1 MSEERVK
8 DGPRKE
14 KGNSVGGEEDLMLSP
29 KSKTSRSKPSG
40 KRPVKEAG
48 NDKPMSGKQ
57 KKSPKKGQAKDE
69 GGRSNNSSSRPRSRI
84 VNLRVPTQ
92 IVDDMDYWVDRRRYK
107 SRSEFI
113 LAAIRFYLDYI
124 EYRESYNVRTF
135 QRGQLEETP
144 SERFER
150 LQYLRGRP

>member
-1 MSEERVK
+1 
-8 DGPRKE
+8 
-14 KGNSVGGEEDLMLSP
+14 
-29 KSKTSRSKPSG
+29 
-40 KRPVKEAG
+40 
-48 NDKPMSGKQ
+48 MSGNRRNR
-57 KKSPKKGQAKDE
+57 PKGQAKDE
-69 GGRSNNSSSRPRSRI
+69 GGALITAHHGRGRI